1 MVSYFYECRNRKR
14 RKKAKLFRALSEPNR
29 IRIIKILRD
38 SDREL
43 TCGQISHSLKIAPST
58 VSYHF
63 KALRRAGLTRT
74 RKQAQIKYLSLNQ
87 QTFQEYLPNLL
98 NTL

>member
-1 MVSYFYECRNRKR
+1 MYEVVSYFYECRNRKR
-14 RKKAKLFRALSEPNR
+14 RKKAKLFCALGEPNR

-43 TCGQISHSLKIAPST
+43 TCGQISQSLKIAPST

-63 KALRRAGLTRT
+63 KALRRVGLTRT
-74 RKQAQIKYLSLNQ
+74 RKQAQELKM
-87 QTFQEYLPNLL
+87 
-98 NTL
+98 